1 LRQGAA
7 PPDGPH
13 LVTLKRWGLA
23 FLGEMGYYLAASQR
37 RKGGTVRALITGISG
52 FVGSHLAEY
61 LLEHTDWQV
70 AGTVYG
76 PEENI
81 EHLRDRLELYPAEL
95 SELETVTSII
105 EQSKPD
111 CIFHLAAQ
119 PLVSLSRRDPWG
131 TLAINIR
138 LQLNILEAVA
148 RLGSKALRQSS
159 GQARIL
165 VVGSSEE
172 YGLVRPDELPIKE
185 TNALRPT
192 SPYAVSKV
200 AQDMLGLQYHLSHK
214 LFTVRVRAFNHIGP
228 RQRLGFVA
236 PDFASQIAEAEAGLQ
251 EPVIRVG
258 NLEPQRDFSDVR
270 DVVRGY
276 HLLITQGE
284 AGEVYNLGSEQARS
298 VGEMLKTLI
307 AMSKVPITV
316 EQDPERVRPTDVPV
330 IFGDCSKIRERTGW
344 QPKISF
350 EQSLQDVLDY
360 WRERTRKGKEER

>member
-1 LRQGAA
+1 MA
-7 PPDGPH
+7 
-13 LVTLKRWGLA
+13 
-23 FLGEMGYYLAASQR
+23 
-37 RKGGTVRALITGISG
+37 RALITGISG

-61 LLEHTDWQV
+61 ILEHTDWQV
-70 AGTVYG
+70 AGTAYG

-95 SELETVTSII
+95 SELETMTSIL
-105 EQSKPD
+105 EQAKPD
-111 CIFHLAAQ
+111 YIFHLAAQ

-131 TLAINIR
+131 TLAVNIR
-138 LQLNILEAVA
+138 LQLNILEAVV
-148 RLGSKALRQSS
+148 RLGLA
-159 GQARIL
+159 ARIL

-185 TNALRPT
+185 TNPLRPT

-236 PDFASQIAEAEAGLQ
+236 PDFASQVAAAEAGLQ
-251 EPVIRVG
+251 EPIIQVG

-276 HLLITQGE
+276 HLLITQGD
-284 AGEVYNLGSEQARS
+284 AGEVYNLGSEQAHS
-298 VGEMLKTLI
+298 VREMLETLI
-307 AMSKVPITV
+307 ATANIPITV

-330 IFGDCSKIRERTGW
+330 IVADCTKIHEQTGW
-344 QPKISF
+344 RPRISF
-350 EQSLQDVLDY
+350 EQSLRDVLDY
-360 WRERTRKGKEER
+360 WRGKVSK

>member
-1 LRQGAA
+1 
-7 PPDGPH
+7 
-13 LVTLKRWGLA
+13 
-23 FLGEMGYYLAASQR
+23 
-37 RKGGTVRALITGISG
+37 VRALITGISG

-61 LLEHTDWQV
+61 LLEHTDWHV

-95 SELETVTSII
+95 SELETVTSIL
-105 EQSKPD
+105 EQAKPNY
-111 CIFHLAAQ
+111 IFHLAAQ

-148 RLGSKALRQSS
+148 RLGSTALRQSPSTSSGGTS

-172 YGLVRPDELPIKE
+172 YGLVHPDELPIKE
-185 TNALRPT
+185 TNPLRPT
-192 SPYAVSKV
+192 NPYAVSKV

-214 LFTVRVRAFNHIGP
+214 LFTVRVRSFNHIGP

-236 PDFASQIAEAEAGLQ
+236 PDFARQIAEAEAGLR
-251 EPVIRVG
+251 EPIVQVG

-284 AGEVYNLGSEQARS
+284 AGGVYNLGSERARS
-298 VGEMLKTLI
+298 VREMLETLI
-307 AMSKVPITV
+307 AMANIPITI

-330 IFGDCSKIRERTGW
+330 IFGDCTKVREQTGW
-344 QPKISF
+344 RPRISF

-360 WRERTRKGKEER
+360 WREQVAHSHRR

>member
-1 LRQGAA
+1 
-7 PPDGPH
+7 
-13 LVTLKRWGLA
+13 
-23 FLGEMGYYLAASQR
+23 M
-37 RKGGTVRALITGISG
+37 RALITGISG

-61 LLEHTDWQV
+61 LLEHTDWHV

-81 EHLRDRLELYPAEL
+81 EQLRDRLELYPAEL
-95 SELETVTSII
+95 SELETVTSIL
-105 EQSKPD
+105 EQAKPD
-111 CIFHLAAQ
+111 YIFHLAAQ

-148 RLGSKALRQSS
+148 RLESA
-159 GQARIL
+159 ARIL

-185 TNALRPT
+185 TNPLRPT

-200 AQDMLGLQYHLSHK
+200 AQDMLGLQYHLSHQ
-214 LFTVRVRAFNHIGP
+214 LFTVRVRSFNHIGP

-236 PDFASQIAEAEAGLQ
+236 PDFASQIAEAEAGLR
-251 EPVIRVG
+251 EPVIQVG
-258 NLEPQRDFSDVR
+258 NLTPQRDFSDVR

-298 VGEMLKTLI
+298 VRELLETLI
-307 AMSKVPITV
+307 AMARIPITV
-316 EQDPERVRPTDVPV
+316 EQDPERLRPTNVPV
-330 IFGDCSKIRERTGW
+330 IVADCTRIREQTGW
-344 QPKISF
+344 RPTIPF
-350 EQSLQDVLDY
+350 EDSLQDVLDY
-360 WRERTRKGKEER
+360 WREQVSK

>member
-1 LRQGAA
+1 
-7 PPDGPH
+7 
-13 LVTLKRWGLA
+13 
-23 FLGEMGYYLAASQR
+23 M
-37 RKGGTVRALITGISG
+37 RALITGISG

-61 LLEHTDWQV
+61 LLEHTDWYV

-95 SELETVTSII
+95 SELETVASIL
-105 EQSKPD
+105 EQAKPD
-111 CIFHLAAQ
+111 RIFHLAAQ

-131 TLAINIR
+131 TLAVNIR

-148 RLGSKALRQSS
+148 RLGS
-159 GQARIL
+159 GARVL

-185 TNALRPT
+185 TNPLRPT
-192 SPYAVSKV
+192 NPYAVSKV

-214 LFTVRVRAFNHIGP
+214 LYTVRVRSFNHIGP
-228 RQRLGFVA
+228 RQRIGFVT
-236 PDFASQIAEAEAGLQ
+236 PDFARQIARAEAGLQ
-251 EPVIRVG
+251 EPIIQVG
-258 NLEPQRDFSDVR
+258 NLEPRRDFSDVR

-298 VGEMLKTLI
+298 VGELLEKLI
-307 AMSKVPITV
+307 VLSKVPITV
-316 EQDPERVRPTDVPV
+316 QQDTERLLPTDVPV
-330 IFGDCSKIRERTGW
+330 MVSDCTKIRQQIGW
-344 QPKISF
+344 RPKIAF
-350 EQSLQDVLDY
+350 EQSLRDVLDY
-360 WRERTRKGKEER
+360 WREEIKEEREN